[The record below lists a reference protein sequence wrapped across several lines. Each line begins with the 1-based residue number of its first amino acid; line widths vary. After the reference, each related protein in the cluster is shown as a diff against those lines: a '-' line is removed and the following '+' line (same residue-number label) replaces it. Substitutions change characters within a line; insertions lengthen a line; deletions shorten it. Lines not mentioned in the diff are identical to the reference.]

1 MFQSQ
6 KDESIPVDLLVDAVA
21 DSTTDDADSPFN
33 KSGLEDSVFYESDPG
48 TEDDAS
54 LSDNDDVLPPPE
66 HYLEIGENTTRDEG
80 LIFHS
85 VVAAAKNGRLMDLF

>member
-21 DSTTDDADSPFN
+21 DSTTDDA
-33 KSGLEDSVFYESDPG
+33 
-48 TEDDAS
+48 S

-66 HYLEIGENTTRDEG
+66 HYLELGENTTRDEG